1 MTEPDDWAGAA
12 DRELPSAARMYD
24 YYLGGMH
31 NFAADR
37 EMAERVLTTMPEGR
51 LLARTNRS
59 FLRRAVLTCLGAGID
74 QFLDLGSGIPT
85 AGNVHEIARQADP
98 SARIVYVDN
107 DPVAVSHSLTLLG
120 DDPRCAVVRA
130 DLRDTAAVLGHPDTH
145 RVLDLTRPV
154 AVLLVSVLHF
164 LTDADRPYEVV
175 DGYRRA
181 AARGS
186 MLVITHGS
194 NDVALH
200 PGVAEAQKLYED
212 TSNPWGLRTRA
223 QIERF
228 FGDWALVAP
237 GLVTAAQWRPDTPPD
252 PRTDALPLL
261 AGAARL
267 A

>member
-1 MTEPDDWAGAA
+1 
-12 DRELPSAARMYD
+12 MYD

-59 FLRRAVLTCLGAGID
+59 FLRRAVLACLDAGID

-85 AGNVHEIARQADP
+85 AGNVHEIAHHSDP
-98 SARIVYVDN
+98 SARVVYVDN
-107 DPVAVSHSLTLLG
+107 DPVAVSHSLALLD
-120 DDPRCAVVRA
+120 DDPRSAVVRA
-130 DLRDTAAVLGHPDTH
+130 DLRDTAAVLGNPDTR

-154 AVLLVSVLHF
+154 AVLMVSVLHF
-164 LTDADRPYEVV
+164 LADADRPYEVV
-175 DGYRRA
+175 ESYRRA
-181 AARGS
+181 AVPGS
-186 MLVITHGS
+186 MLVVTHGS
-194 NDVALH
+194 SDVDLH
-200 PGVAEAQKLYED
+200 PGVAEAQRLYQG

-223 QIERF
+223 EIERF
-228 FGDWALVAP
+228 FGDWPLVAP
-237 GLVTAAQWRPDTPPD
+237 GLVTAARWRPDEPPD

-261 AGAARL
+261 AGVARR